1 MGLQEK
7 LHNLCKDDYQLTKPG
22 YRYQRDIYPINGAL
36 LLCCWA
42 FGSTEMTEVYLPLS
56 YLKSKLIQITK
67 ADCSGFWQLSSNT
80 KVVRS
85 SQLLSQ
91 SAACTFTNLF
101 TKEPFCF
108 FWDVSKNVFVEML
121 KLITEYKFLTGRLQL
136 IGHTTTC

>member
-1 MGLQEK
+1 MSSHSFAVKSLQIDSELYYIGGFGFFFFMFSSLRECKIMGLQEK

-67 ADCSGFWQLSSNT
+67 ADCSGF
-80 KVVRS
+80 
-85 SQLLSQ
+85 
-91 SAACTFTNLF
+91 
-101 TKEPFCF
+101 
-108 FWDVSKNVFVEML
+108 
-121 KLITEYKFLTGRLQL
+121 
-136 IGHTTTC
+136 